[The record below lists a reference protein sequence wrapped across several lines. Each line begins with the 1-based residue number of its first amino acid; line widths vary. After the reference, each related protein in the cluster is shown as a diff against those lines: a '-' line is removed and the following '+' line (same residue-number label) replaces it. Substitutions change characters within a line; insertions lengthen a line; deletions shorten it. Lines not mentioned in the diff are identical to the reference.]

1 MRFDCE
7 ESYLGRKNL
16 SDSVCFLLTWE
27 LLGRLRVSHLLSW
40 IVGHELIFIFIF
52 KKIFWEFPSWRSG

>member
-1 MRFDCE
+1 MRSLILVGKTCLILFA
-7 ESYLGRKNL
+7 
-16 SDSVCFLLTWE
+16 FLLTWE